1 MTKCIRR
8 KCYEYKVFNQV
19 AFQKSSSGLLP
30 RDQIEGSRAFSVAG
44 SDCAGPI
51 TFNKKQKT
59 EGKRY
64 KLVFTYSL
72 LREVHIEFLR
82 NWTTGGFIQYSDW
95 SNIRSDS

>member
-1 MTKCIRR
+1 MRQLTKCIIR
-8 KCYEYKVFNQV
+8 KCYGYKVFNQV
-19 AFQKSSSGLLP
+19 AFQKSSSGLLL

-64 KLVFTYSL
+64 KLAFTYSL

-82 NWTTGGFIQYSDW
+82 N
-95 SNIRSDS
+95 